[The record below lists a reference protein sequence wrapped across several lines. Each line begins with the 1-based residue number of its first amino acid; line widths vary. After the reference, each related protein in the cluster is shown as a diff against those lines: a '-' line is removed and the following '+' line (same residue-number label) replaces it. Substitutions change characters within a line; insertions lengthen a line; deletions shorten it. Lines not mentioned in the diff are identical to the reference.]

1 MPYVTN
7 SNYHVDPPNASG
19 YFYESNSSVDIS
31 YNIIYT
37 NNHLFLIDPS
47 LNNTGLSI
55 DSSNGRIT
63 GTTAS
68 NKLSDIEY
76 TVTVST
82 ITPNSIVATEYVRI
96 VVSTEPKFTYLYSS
110 YRFRAG
116 EYSTLLT
123 ESPIIQALLWDDYYF
138 TLISPYSDIILSIDP
153 KNGIIS
159 GTFFAPMVP
168 ITAPFT
174 VKITNKFI
182 EYEQNFYFKIISPH
196 PTLEYK
202 DVGVGVIKN
211 GGIFEFIQGI
221 YGSLERIT
229 NNKVEG
235 KISISGCNTSTRLP
249 LGLSFSDITGTIF
262 GIPETISEPHIYII
276 TFTDDFESINSTITL
291 CIKRRYSLTPSL
303 SYDVLITPE
312 LQMRKKAEILQHNS
326 NKCNE
331 SKKQKLY
338 KLLTRGGNNN
348 RSVECLSRN
357 VLISSSS
364 SDVPGPP
371 INLFYDPTTQLIGNA
386 TRLRPN
392 NILPS

>member
-1 MPYVTN
+1 MPT
-7 SNYHVDPPNASG
+7 PTP
-19 YFYESNSSVDIS
+19 
-31 YNIIYT
+31 T
-37 NNHLFLIDPS
+37 PLIPQYIC
-47 LNNTGLSI
+47 LS
-55 DSSNGRIT
+55 
-63 GTTAS
+63 
-68 NKLSDIEY
+68 
-76 TVTVST
+76 
-82 ITPNSIVATEYVRI
+82 
-96 VVSTEPKFTYLYSS
+96 
-110 YRFRAG
+110 
-116 EYSTLLT
+116 
-123 ESPIIQALLWDDYYF
+123 
-138 TLISPYSDIILSIDP
+138 
-153 KNGIIS
+153 
-159 GTFFAPMVP
+159 
-168 ITAPFT
+168 
-174 VKITNKFI
+174 
-182 EYEQNFYFKIISPH
+182 
-196 PTLEYK
+196 
-202 DVGVGVIKN
+202 KN

-235 KISISGCNTSTRLP
+235 KFSISGCNTSTRLP